1 MIQDNLALPPVA
13 EPTWMVLLRGAVER
27 APSMQAV
34 AEQIGYSRTTVSLV
48 LAGKYGKSTEAIAL
62 AVMTL
67 LDQVICPVL
76 GDLPGPDCLR
86 NQNAPFSAAN
96 PQRVALYRACRAG
109 CPHSRLERTS

>member
-13 EPTWMVLLRGAVER
+13 EPAWMVLLRGAVER
-27 APSMQAV
+27 AGSIQAV
-34 AEQIGYSRTTVSLV
+34 ADLIGYSRTAVSLV
-48 LAGKYGKSTEAIAL
+48 LNGKYGKSTEALAL
-62 AVMTL
+62 AVMTG

-86 NQNAPFSAAN
+86 NQTAPFSAAN

-109 CPHSRLERTS
+109 CPHSRLEPTS